1 VRAKSAQ
8 TSTVLCA
15 GFLGEL
21 ESGALASGW
30 DHLFSLV
37 SILLLGAFSLSWL
50 LIAARI
56 LFSVKVKV
64 LGGWFKA
71 YGWVTR
77 LSSMVK
83 RAQSSIF

>member
-1 VRAKSAQ
+1 LQAAAVW
-8 TSTVLCA
+8 CA

-30 DHLFSLV
+30 DHLFNLV

-50 LIAARI
+50 LIAAKI

-64 LGGWFKA
+64 LKGWLKA
-71 YGWVTR
+71 CGWVTR
-77 LSSMVK
+77 VSSMVK
-83 RAQSSIF
+83 QAQTSIF